1 MDYQAYY
8 SNQLGNGDFVY
19 SGRRYQKGHGLGN
32 LLGSLFRTALPMIK
46 NTAKTVG
53 KELVKSSA
61 VAGQNAL
68 SDIIAGGSV
77 KDSLKRRFVEEG
89 QELINKR
96 LKPNKTPS
104 HNARPHSRRRVV
116 AQKRHKDIFG

>member
-8 SNQLGNGDFVY
+8 SNQVGNRQSVY

-32 LLGSLFRTALPMIK
+32 LLGILFIAALPMIK

-61 VAGQNAL
+61 VARQNAL

-77 KDSLKRRFVEEG
+77 KDSLKRRFVE
-89 QELINKR
+89 
-96 LKPNKTPS
+96 
-104 HNARPHSRRRVV
+104 
-116 AQKRHKDIFG
+116 